1 MTYRVFVFQNFK
13 IVTLA
18 LLRKVKEL
26 IFQGMILVGEKPEES
41 AGLTGDD
48 DKEFKEIVKELWGDS
63 NNAAEKNL
71 GKGRLFS
78 GQPLAPVLRQLNIN
92 PDFEY
97 SSRSGDAPVLYTHR
111 ELGNEDV
118 YFISNQRRSYE
129 ELVCTFRIK
138 NKQPELWDPV
148 TGKTMPLP
156 FYEFIDDR
164 VRVPVNLEP
173 YGSAFVVFR
182 NPASSLRFQSME
194 IDNEVVVSTK
204 NFPVVSRKFY
214 REAANSFT
222 IVFWAKPE
230 INILLDPVFYNG
242 CNNKTVDGI
251 LCDLSAV
258 RQWHLWT
265 WSCNLWDHCW
275 SQWDCS
281 LGECRG

>member
-1 MTYRVFVFQNFK
+1 
-13 IVTLA
+13 
-18 LLRKVKEL
+18 
-26 IFQGMILVGEKPEES
+26 QGMILVGEKPEES

-48 DKEFKEIVKELWGDS
+48 DKEFKEVLKELWGDS
-63 NNAAEKNL
+63 NNAAEKHL

-78 GQPLAPVLRQLNIN
+78 GQPLVPVLRQLNIN

-111 ELGNEDV
+111 EPGNEDV

-156 FYEFIDDR
+156 FYELIGDR

-182 NPASSLRFQSME
+182 DPASSRRFQSME

-204 NFPVVSRKFY
+204 NFPVVVGELSR
-214 REAANSFT
+214 ETVSSFP
-222 IVFWAKPE
+222 IVFRA
-230 INILLDPVFYNG
+230 
-242 CNNKTVDGI
+242 
-251 LCDLSAV
+251 
-258 RQWHLWT
+258 
-265 WSCNLWDHCW
+265 
-275 SQWDCS
+275 
-281 LGECRG
+281 